1 MDVFVARFPVFDGSR
16 NVSVYELSFRPGYEQ
31 CCLTPEAASEGL
43 TALLNFEELA
53 AGKKVIIHFT
63 RELMLTGFP
72 QLFSSD
78 AMIPCVDG
86 LLAGDSDVV
95 TRCQQ
100 LRKRGY
106 LLAVDNFSPDVA
118 RGPLSSLTNL
128 ARVRTAKHPPDELR
142 QICDDCCTRQI
153 LVGAKDIDTQEQ
165 FMQATRMGFALFQ
178 GEFFSRPDITVG
190 AELGHNQL
198 TCLRLIQEV
207 NRQPFSYDTVAGLI
221 EQDVGLTYRL
231 LRLINSSWFGLRYE
245 VRSIRHA
252 LVLLGPAEVQQWASL
267 VALSQ
272 AGEEKPELLTVA
284 LTRAKFAE
292 SLAVMCGLRRNASE
306 LFLMGMFSV
315 IDALMDQ
322 PMEAMLAEVPL
333 SASIKNALLAGD
345 GPYGPLYRMMLA
357 YERADWPSLE
367 KLASSMGVPEAPLA
381 PAFRHSIAWATKAL
395 RTDAT
400 TAA

>member
-31 CCLTPEAASEGL
+31 CCLSPEAESEGL

-53 AGKKVIIHFT
+53 GGKKVLVHFS

-72 QLFSSD
+72 QLFSAD

-86 LLAGDSDVV
+86 TLAGDGDIVA
-95 TRCQQ
+95 RCQQ

-106 LLAVDNFSPDVA
+106 LLAVDNFSSAIA
-118 RGPLSSLTNL
+118 RGPLCSLTNL
-128 ARVRTAKHPPDELR
+128 ARVHTAGHPAAELQR
-142 QICDDCCTRQI
+142 ICDECSSRQI
-153 LVGAKDIDTQEQ
+153 LVGAQDIDTQEQ
-165 FMQATRMGFALFQ
+165 FTQAARMGFALFQ
-178 GEFFSRPDITVG
+178 GAFFSRPDITVG

-198 TCLRLIQEV
+198 TCMRLIREV
-207 NRQPFSYDTVAGLI
+207 NQQPFSYDTVAGLI

-231 LRLINSSWFGLRYE
+231 LRLINSTWFGLRYE

-252 LVLLGPAEVQQWASL
+252 LVLLGPNEVQQWASL
-267 VALSQ
+267 VALTQ
-272 AGEEKPELLTVA
+272 AGEAKPELLTVA

-292 SLAVMCGLRRNASE
+292 SLAVFCGLRRNASE

-315 IDALMDQ
+315 LDALMDQ

-333 SASIKNALLAGD
+333 SANIKNALLAGD
-345 GPYGPLYRMMLA
+345 GPYAPLYKMMLA
-357 YERADWPSLE
+357 YERADWPALE

-381 PAFRHSIAWATKAL
+381 PAFRHSIAWATKAMQP
-395 RTDAT
+395 DAV
-400 TAA
+400 AA

>member
-16 NVSVYELSFRPGYEQ
+16 NVSVYELSFRPGYER
-31 CCLTPEAASEGL
+31 CCLTPGATTESL
-43 TALLNFEELA
+43 MALLNFEELSG
-53 AGKKVIIHFT
+53 GKKALVHFP
-63 RELMLTGFP
+63 RELMLAGFP

-86 LLAGDSDVV
+86 ALTLDNDVV

-106 LLAVDNFSPDVA
+106 LLAVDNFSPMIA
-118 RGPLSSLTNL
+118 QGPLSAMANL
-128 ARVRTAKHPPDELR
+128 ARVRVANLPPDELQR
-142 QICDDCCTRQI
+142 ICDDCCTRQI
-153 LVGAKDIDTQEQ
+153 LVGAQDIDTQEQ
-165 FMQATRMGFALFQ
+165 FTQAARMGVALFQ
-178 GEFFSRPDITVG
+178 GQFFSRPDITIG
-190 AELGHNQL
+190 TELGHNQYL
-198 TCLRLIQEV
+198 CLQLMREV
-207 NRQPFSYDTVAGLI
+207 NQQPFSYDTVAGLI

-231 LRLINSSWFGLRYE
+231 LRLINSTWFGLRYE

-272 AGEEKPELLTVA
+272 AGENKPELLTLA

-292 SLAVMCGLRRNASE
+292 SLAVICGQKRNASE

-322 PMEAMLAEVPL
+322 PMERMLAEVPL
-333 SASIKNALLAGD
+333 SANIKNALLSGG
-345 GPYGPLYRMMLA
+345 GPYGPLYRAMLA
-357 YERADWPSLE
+357 YEQADWPLLSE
-367 KLASSMGVPEAPLA
+367 LAAAMRIPETPLA
-381 PAFRHSIAWATKAL
+381 PAFRRSIAWAGKAL
-395 RTDAT
+395 KADAM
-400 TAA
+400 AA